1 MLQRKMV
8 MEELIRF
15 LGIDLKDRRNAE
27 DFWPL
32 IEHPLGSIIDNFYAD
47 IRRSS
52 IDFVLSDQRIDH
64 LKIKQK
70 EHWRSLFASRFDQ
83 QYFNSASLVGIKHRE
98 LGLDQKWYVA
108 GYARIKSD
116 ITQIILESPLSPP
129 TKLEFV
135 KTLDKYVALD
145 MAIAISSYTSLLVD

>member
-1 MLQRKMV
+1 

-15 LGIDLKDRRNAE
+15 LAIDLKDRRNAE

-32 IEHPLGSIIDNFYAD
+32 IEYPLDGIIDNFYAD

-52 IDFVLSDQRIDH
+52 IDFVLGDQTIDH

-70 EHWRSLFASRFDQ
+70 EHWRSLFGSRFDQ
-83 QYFNSASLVGIKHRE
+83 QYFNSASLVGIKHYE
-98 LGLDQKWYVA
+98 LGLDPKWYIA
-108 GYARIKSD
+108 GYAKIKSD
-116 ITQIILESPLSPP
+116 ITEIILESPLSPP
-129 TKLEFV
+129 AKLEFV

>member
-1 MLQRKMV
+1 

-15 LGIDLKDRRNAE
+15 LAIDLKDRRNAE

-32 IEHPLGSIIDNFYAD
+32 IEYPLGSILGNFYAD
-47 IRRSS
+47 IQRSS
-52 IDFVLSDQRIDH
+52 IDFVLSDQTIDH

-83 QYFNSASLVGIKHRE
+83 QYFNSASLVGIKHYE
-98 LGLDQKWYVA
+98 LGLNPQWYIA
-108 GYARIKSD
+108 GYAKIKSD
-116 ITQIILESPLSPP
+116 ITQIILQSPLSPP
-129 TKLEFV
+129 TKFEFV

>member
-1 MLQRKMV
+1 

-32 IEHPLGSIIDNFYAD
+32 IEDPLGRIIDNFYAD
-47 IRRSS
+47 IRSSS

-64 LKIKQK
+64 LKTMQQ

-83 QYFNSASLVGIKHRE
+83 QYFNSASLAGIKHYE
-98 LGLDQKWYVA
+98 LGLDPKWYIA
-108 GYARIKSD
+108 GYAKIKRD
-116 ITQIILESPLSPP
+116 IAQIILQSPLSLPA
-129 TKLEFV
+129 KLEFV

-145 MAIAISSYTSLLVD
+145 TAIAISSYTSLLVD

>member
-1 MLQRKMV
+1 

-15 LGIDLKDRRNAE
+15 LAIDLKDRRNAE

-32 IEHPLGSIIDNFYAD
+32 IEHLLDSIIDNFYAD

-116 ITQIILESPLSPP
+116 MTQIILESPLSPP

-145 MAIAISSYTSLLVD
+145 MAIAISSYASLLVD